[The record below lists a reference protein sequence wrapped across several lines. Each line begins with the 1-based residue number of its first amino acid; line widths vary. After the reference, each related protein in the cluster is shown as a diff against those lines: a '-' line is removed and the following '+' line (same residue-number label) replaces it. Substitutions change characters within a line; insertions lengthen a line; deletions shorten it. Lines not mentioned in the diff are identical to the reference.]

1 MKRPGGSLEQS
12 QSLLRRQLLRASA
25 PRLCSE
31 VRPNDSIVA
40 VDGKR
45 SGLVDA
51 ISAAED
57 VLKLTLQRVCEAQG
71 LCEGNWTWEL

>member
-1 MKRPGGSLEQS
+1 M
-12 QSLLRRQLLRASA
+12 
-25 PRLCSE
+25 
-31 VRPNDSIVA
+31 RPNDSIVA